1 MEETL
6 ETPGRKQDRRQAVLN
21 SVLLRQTFFPHVQFT
36 LQNSSSPSTDQTPWK
51 FSAENFDI
59 RRDPLFWDELKAGF
73 VDEDPLTRKR
83 SLYLLKQALP
93 KLALQLHTV
102 AEQMVL
108 LFLLS
113 QNSKE
118 FQTEENNTTGS
129 HIELCWTF
137 SDNRFF
143 SYCSFHYGSSNRATI
158 FVWDHAN
165 FIQHLAKAIL
175 ARSPCQAGLMII
187 AICLEAAAAVATA
200 AAQFSENKSLEK
212 MPDATT
218 YQHPVGHS
226 TSDARDGN
234 THWVSS
240 SMDGAGPQQKAEV
253 LLKDLKAKDASTT
266 FWECD
271 AGSGLV
277 WSLLR
282 LLQTGAEVQ
291 VGCYEALVVVC
302 AAFAITLSPSVG
314 VSVFATTWVVK
325 DTPLLDYLNVS
336 SVVDGFVDGLAS
348 GLLAN
353 VESILQKGALA
364 RSRHAVLAC
373 LSDKKISLLFLL
385 KNQMQIFGS
394 EVFKIFARSFP

>member
-102 AEQMVL
+102 AEQSFLELDWAHAFEICACVSEEFMLGSL
-108 LFLLS
+108 LTALDDPTHHRDF
-113 QNSKE
+113 
-118 FQTEENNTTGS
+118 GS

-253 LLKDLKAKDASTT
+253 LLKDLK
-266 FWECD
+266 
-271 AGSGLV
+271 
-277 WSLLR
+277 
-282 LLQTGAEVQ
+282 TGAEVQ

>member
-1 MEETL
+1 M
-6 ETPGRKQDRRQAVLN
+6 RNIFA
-21 SVLLRQTFFPHVQFT
+21 
-36 LQNSSSPSTDQTPWK
+36 
-51 FSAENFDI
+51 
-59 RRDPLFWDELKAGF
+59 
-73 VDEDPLTRKR
+73 
-83 SLYLLKQALP
+83 
-93 KLALQLHTV
+93 
-102 AEQMVL
+102 
-108 LFLLS
+108 
-113 QNSKE
+113 
-118 FQTEENNTTGS
+118 GS

-253 LLKDLKAKDASTT
+253 LLKDLKVVIDKSKCHFNQNTDPKVNCG
-266 FWECD
+266 FEWIQEFYQR
-271 AGSGLV
+271 V
-277 WSLLR
+277 
-282 LLQTGAEVQ
+282 
-291 VGCYEALVVVC
+291 VG
-302 AAFAITLSPSVG
+302 
-314 VSVFATTWVVK
+314 
-325 DTPLLDYLNVS
+325 
-336 SVVDGFVDGLAS
+336 
-348 GLLAN
+348 
-353 VESILQKGALA
+353 Q
-364 RSRHAVLAC
+364 
-373 LSDKKISLLFLL
+373 
-385 KNQMQIFGS
+385 
-394 EVFKIFARSFP
+394 